1 MNYPA
6 AELRG
11 INSSHKELF
20 EAELR
25 GIDPH
30 EIKSAMK
37 SKVQKAEP
45 IYNDLSA
52 RFPAKPRKGV

>member
-30 EIKSAMK
+30 EIKTE
-37 SKVQKAEP
+37 SKTLIFIKQT
-45 IYNDLSA
+45 
-52 RFPAKPRKGV
+52 